1 MIIKNIKGHFEKGT
15 ISIGSIKLFGLLITT
30 KKNLGNFQIKD
41 TTLIIDEYEEIINQ
55 GGEDECKRN
64 GIKINKTRRKDL

>member
-41 TTLIIDEYEEIINQ
+41 TTLIIDEYGEIIN
-55 GGEDECKRN
+55 EAKE
-64 GIKINKTRRKDL
+64 